1 MLIVNPEGWVQA
13 SQKAKL
19 TDADDKVVPWHAD
32 TDSFWKLTCSSSRF
46 LLLVCASDT
55 CKQQSRCPANPIKG
69 DKNQTTRQVSNPML
83 KSTAQVSLYQKG
95 VEIHCGEFF
104 VHLCK
109 SKDEFSAPTFMFPNH
124 LFVCLEK
131 FEVLVV
137 KCKNLNVAKKSKID
151 EEKL

>member
-1 MLIVNPEGWVQA
+1 
-13 SQKAKL
+13 
-19 TDADDKVVPWHAD
+19 
-32 TDSFWKLTCSSSRF
+32 
-46 LLLVCASDT
+46 
-55 CKQQSRCPANPIKG
+55 
-69 DKNQTTRQVSNPML
+69 ML

-95 VEIHCGEFF
+95 VEIHCCEFF

-137 KCKNLNVAKKSKID
+137 KCKNLNVMTVAKKSKDD
-151 EEKL
+151 EENEILLM